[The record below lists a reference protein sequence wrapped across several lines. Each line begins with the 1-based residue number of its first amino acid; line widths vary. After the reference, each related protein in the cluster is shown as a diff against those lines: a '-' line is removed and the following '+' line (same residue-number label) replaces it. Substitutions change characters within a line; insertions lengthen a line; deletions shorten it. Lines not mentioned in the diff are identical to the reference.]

1 MEEISQYPAHQSNRY
16 RANVRGEQLHST
28 HRLFMFGEIHMVDA
42 VEFRKQ
48 VGHYPPAVACI
59 FMTTDDIAPTVTSH
73 HPLTIIR
80 KVVEFISALMFSHA
94 CGQRHT
100 VQLITCQTIDV
111 DCNVQQGQY
120 GGVQEDEQLV
130 VRVFVQLNLDGDER
144 RVGVR
149 HAFVRVVRHGG
160 DVGLITRLVEEVDL
174 HLVDKAVEDRA
185 YVTVPVG
192 VAGCPTAAVGTDRPF
207 VRPVHI
213 CCRQRA
219 CGKVALLS

>member
-1 MEEISQYPAHQSNRY
+1 MEEISQYPTHQSNRY

-28 HRLFMFGEIHMVDA
+28 HRLFMFGEVHIVDA

-48 VGHYPPAVACI
+48 VGHYPLAVVSRI
-59 FMTTDDIAPTVTSH
+59 LMTTDDIVPTVTSH

-100 VQLITCQTIDV
+100 VQFITCQTIDV

-144 RVGVR
+144 RVGIC
-149 HAFVRVVRHGG
+149 HTFACMIGHGG

-174 HLVDKAVEDRA
+174 HLVDKAVEYGH
-185 YVTVPVG
+185 YVSVLIG
-192 VAGCPTAAVGTDRPF
+192 VTGCP
-207 VRPVHI
+207 
-213 CCRQRA
+213 
-219 CGKVALLS
+219 